1 VTRPPSAPDRAG
13 VPRASWRDY
22 YEIGKPKVVLLIVF
36 TAVVGM
42 FLAAPS
48 WPPLDALVFGTLGIG
63 SPHRAQLRSITSST
77 VVTTRRWRARCT
89 VPIRRDT

>member
-1 VTRPPSAPDRAG
+1 VTRPPSTPFAQAPT
-13 VPRASWRDY
+13 ASWRDY

-48 WPPLDALVFGTLGIG
+48 WPPLEALVFGTL
-63 SPHRAQLRSITSST
+63 SI
-77 VVTTRRWRARCT
+77 VHAA
-89 VPIRRDT
+89 